1 MRKGLLWTMILA
13 MMLTLVIA
21 SSLVTVY
28 ADSEGP
34 TLMLDGQVLETPDP
48 PVIRNGRTLLPA
60 KILFETMGGTV
71 SWNNDLRETTIEL
84 NDTVVQLRIDNPVA
98 LVDGVEMTMDVPP
111 TIINSRTYVPVNF
124 AATNLGC
131 EVLWDAVNRIVSVNS
146 PVKDVDIMDIAV
158 LEAGNTIR
166 VQIGGDEVIHN
177 YRAVAFENPD
187 RIVIDVRHATLRYNE
202 GRSGGL
208 GISNE
213 IFSNVRFS
221 QFDKGIVRAV
231 VDLSVQ
237 QAPQV
242 SLSEDKLSLYI
253 DFSRDGEPMYGFE
266 EETDLPEDEPDI
278 NDEPA
283 DEPEEESKDGPED
296 GDKPVDDLETLGLP
310 KLDWKMQGKLI
321 VIDAGHGGIDSG
333 SLAYDGNGKKQEN
346 IILMEKD
353 KNLAV
358 ALRLNELLKLAGA
371 NTYMTRTDDSSIGIY
386 ERPEIANQMSADLF
400 VSVHNNSNDRE
411 APNGTE
417 VHYAVKESEP
427 DHGFTSKAIANAVMD
442 ELELSMGLL
451 RRGVK
456 MSPNYVVLRTTE
468 MPAIIIEGA
477 FISNPS
483 DLEYMMSD
491 PFVEDYALGAAR
503 GIIKALNAAA
513 NAQ

>member
-1 MRKGLLWTMILA
+1 MKKRLLWTTMLVLLLTMIMA
-13 MMLTLVIA
+13 MGV
-21 SSLVTVY
+21 VNVY
-28 ADSEGP
+28 ADSNGP
-34 TLMLDGQVLETPDP
+34 TLVLDGEVLETPDP

-131 EVLWDAVNRIVSVNS
+131 EVLWDAVNRIVTVNS
-146 PVKDVDIMDIAV
+146 PVKDTNIMNIEV

-166 VQIGGDEVIHN
+166 VQISGDEIIHN
-177 YRAVAFENPD
+177 YRVVAFENPD
-187 RIVIDVRHATLRYNE
+187 RIVIDVRNATLRFN
-202 GRSGGL
+202 GGASGGL

-242 SLSEDKLSLYI
+242 TVSPDKLKLFV
-253 DFSRDGEPMYGFE
+253 DFSVDGEPLHGFE
-266 EETDLPEDEPDI
+266 EIIDAPSDEPDVDETDLPEEE
-278 NDEPA
+278 EPA
-283 DEPEEESKDGPED
+283 
-296 GDKPVDDLETLGLP
+296 DDLETLGLP
-310 KLDWKMQGKLI
+310 ELDWKMQGKLI
-321 VIDAGHGGIDSG
+321 VIDPGHGGVDSG
-333 SLAYDGNGKKQEN
+333 SLAYDGNGKREEN
-346 IILMEKD
+346 IILMEKE
-353 KNLAV
+353 KNLEV
-358 ALRLNELLKLAGA
+358 ALRLNELLQLAGA
-371 NTYMTRTDDSSIGIY
+371 NTYMTRTDDTGIGIY
-386 ERPEIANQMSADLF
+386 DRPEIANQMSAALF
-400 VSVHNNSNDRE
+400 VSVHNNSNDSE
-411 APNGTE
+411 GPNGTE
-417 VHYAVKESEP
+417 VHYAVKDSEA
-427 DHGFTSKAIANAVMD
+427 DHGFTTKAVATAVMD
-442 ELELSMGLL
+442 ELENSMGLL

-456 MSPNYVVLRTTE
+456 KSPSYVVLRCTE

-491 PFVEDYALGAAR
+491 TFVNDYALGAAR

-513 NAQ
+513 DSQQ

>member
-1 MRKGLLWTMILA
+1 MKKRVLKIMAMTLLLIAVLA
-13 MMLTLVIA
+13 GGVMTA
-21 SSLVTVY
+21 Y
-28 ADSEGP
+28 ADGDGP
-34 TLMLDGQVLETPDP
+34 TLMLDGSVLETPDP

-98 LVDGVEMTMDVPP
+98 LVNGEEMTMDVPP

-146 PVKDVDIMDIAV
+146 PVKDVDIMDIVV

-166 VQIGGDEVIHN
+166 VQISGNEVIHN

-187 RIVIDVRHATLRYNE
+187 RIVIDVRQAILRYNE

-208 GISNE
+208 GISND

-237 QAPQV
+237 QAPMV
-242 SLSEDKLSLYI
+242 SLSQDKMSLYI
-253 DFSRDGEPMYGFE
+253 DFTTDDEPAYGFE
-266 EETDLPEDEPDI
+266 EEIDKPEEDPVEKDPVNDDTPE
-278 NDEPA
+278 DEPA
-283 DEPEEESKDGPED
+283 DETDEDEPED
-296 GDKPVDDLETLGLP
+296 DLDTLNLP
-310 KLDWKMQGKLI
+310 ALDWKMQGKLI
-321 VIDAGHGGIDSG
+321 VIDAGHGGNDSG
-333 SLAYDGNGKKQEN
+333 SLAYDGNGKKEEN
-346 IILMEKD
+346 IILMEKE

-358 ALRLNELLKLAGA
+358 ALRLNELLQLAGA
-371 NTYMTRTDDSSIGIY
+371 NTYMTRTDDTGIGIY
-386 ERPEIANQMSADLF
+386 ERPEIANQMSAALF
-400 VSVHNNSNDRE
+400 VSVHNNSNDSE

-417 VHYAVKESEP
+417 VHYAVKDSEA
-427 DHGFTSKAIANAVMD
+427 DHGFTSKSIANAVMD
-442 ELELSMGLL
+442 ELEASMGLL

-477 FISNPS
+477 FISNPM
-483 DLEYMMSD
+483 DLEYMMSES
-491 PFVEDYALGAAR
+491 FVEDYALGAAR